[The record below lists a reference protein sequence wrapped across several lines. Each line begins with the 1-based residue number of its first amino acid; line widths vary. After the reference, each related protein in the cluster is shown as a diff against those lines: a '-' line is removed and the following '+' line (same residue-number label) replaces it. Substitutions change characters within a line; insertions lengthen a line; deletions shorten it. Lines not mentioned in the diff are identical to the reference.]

1 MTEPQWPQLPTN
13 APHPLH
19 NWVEMKLTPVIVE
32 VAKDGYTLVVTASD
46 MAIELSDNDA
56 QYGCWVCGV
65 DLTTASYDTACSP
78 ASNQNQGASH
88 LDTAP

>member
-32 VAKDGYTLVVTASD
+32 VADDGYTLVVTASD
-46 MAIELSDNDA
+46 MAIEISDNDA
-56 QYGCWVCGV
+56 KYGCWICGV
-65 DLTTASYDTACSP
+65 DLTTASYDTPCP
-78 ASNQNQGASH
+78 LASN
-88 LDTAP
+88 